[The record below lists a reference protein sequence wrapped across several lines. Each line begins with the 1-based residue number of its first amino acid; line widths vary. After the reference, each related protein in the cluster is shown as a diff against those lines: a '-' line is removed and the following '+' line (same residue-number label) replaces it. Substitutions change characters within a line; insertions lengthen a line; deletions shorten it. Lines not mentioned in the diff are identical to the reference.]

1 MKVIEQQEH
10 DAPLIR
16 LRDLAFG
23 EACLRT
29 NGSHRVTAKGE
40 CIVRVDQ
47 CTNIVNVDADRSR
60 DTLVF
65 NPRTG
70 RCWFADGDELVTP
83 VAATLTYTRATTWRA
98 K

>member
-40 CIVRVDQ
+40 C
-47 CTNIVNVDADRSR
+47 IVNVDADRSR